1 MNRNVCYKRPHYIG
15 FKILLCGKKDSHFPY
30 QLFVG
35 PDWPCMLVTYSLII
49 IPTTLFTIYIAD
61 KLSIAL
67 TIVTILSG
75 LIVLLCFSYA
85 ACSDP
90 GVVYQNPSTEDAI
103 LEEGGAG
110 GVGMMECNHCAIM
123 RPSSAMHCYDCGVCV
138 DKLDHHCPWTGKC
151 IGIKT
156 LAAFYWFLFTLLVH
170 MIYVAALSLYYVSY
184 H

>member
-1 MNRNVCYKRPHYIG
+1 
-15 FKILLCGKKDSHFPY
+15 
-30 QLFVG
+30 
-35 PDWPCMLVTYSLII
+35 MLVTYSLII

-110 GVGMMECNHCAIM
+110 YCASSIEILFLLLVCVRGVGMMECNHCAIM

-138 DKLDHHCPWTGKC
+138 DKVSEC
-151 IGIKT
+151 
-156 LAAFYWFLFTLLVH
+156 LLSVC
-170 MIYVAALSLYYVSY
+170 VL
-184 H
+184 